1 MVFLIIFHGERRLSP
16 HGIKHF
22 VQKTEGCHS
31 FATKTPAR
39 LFYNEIVLVNFL
51 IGRWKMQTPVYVDV
65 LLVLNYAV
73 TALLVVC
80 TAKLMGIRIKRRE
93 IVTAALLGSL
103 GSLTIF
109 LPFMGFFP
117 LLLTRIL
124 LSGLIVLAALPFRG
138 AGQFFKGWFIFFAV
152 NFFFAG
158 VMLGIWMLFAP
169 SGMLY
174 YNGVVYFNVKP
185 MTLLLATV
193 AAYLLLRLG
202 NWLSRGGRLSGNR
215 CRATIKLKGNTC
227 ALEALI
233 DTGNSLYEPFS
244 GAPVIVCRL
253 EALKHL
259 LEAPFYQALKKGD
272 LEAAA
277 RVPGV
282 KFRMVPYAGLGS
294 SGALPAIQI
303 DELFI
308 RRGNDLYKAELVYA
322 ALSNER
328 FGEGYDA
335 ILNPDLIRV
344 PWTEPKGRVK
354 HKTVV

>member
-1 MVFLIIFHGERRLSP
+1 
-16 HGIKHF
+16 
-22 VQKTEGCHS
+22 
-31 FATKTPAR
+31 
-39 LFYNEIVLVNFL
+39 
-51 IGRWKMQTPVYVDV
+51 MQTPVYVDV

-73 TALLVVC
+73 TALLVIC
-80 TAKLMGIRIKRRE
+80 TAGLMGIKIKRRE

-109 LPFMGFFP
+109 LPFMGFFT
-117 LLLTRIL
+117 LLITRIL
-124 LSGLIVLAALPFRG
+124 LSGLIVLAALSFRG
-138 AGQFFKGWFIFFAV
+138 VGQFFKGWFIFFAV

-169 SGMLY
+169 NGMLY

-185 MTLLLATV
+185 VTLLLSTV

-202 NWLSRGGRLSGNR
+202 GRLSRGGRLSGNR
-215 CRATIKLKGNTC
+215 CRATIKLRGNTC
-227 ALEALI
+227 ALQALI

-244 GAPVIVCRL
+244 GIPVIVCRL

-259 LEAPFYQALKKGD
+259 LTPSLYQALKKGD

-277 RVPGV
+277 EVPGV
-282 KFRMVPYAGLGS
+282 KIRMVPYAGLGS
-294 SGALPAIQI
+294 FGALPAIQI
-303 DELFI
+303 DELI
-308 RRGNDLYKAELVYA
+308 IQRGKDLFKAELVYM
-322 ALSNER
+322 ALSGER

-344 PWTEPKGRVK
+344 PLSDPRGREK
-354 HKTVV
+354 QKTVV